1 MSDNGI
7 ASQHPGVTS
16 RQKRSVRVQDKKG
29 DGRSADIELPSS
41 RCMFRQRS
49 PVGSSGREGSRDDV
63 LRGERMQRLLGSSK
77 RLVQSQR
84 RSAEIEEKE
93 GQGEGRER
101 GESSERTK
109 VFATFEVEQR
119 RSVLH
124 FDREAGPIYAENPP
138 LPVV

>member
-1 MSDNGI
+1 
-7 ASQHPGVTS
+7 
-16 RQKRSVRVQDKKG
+16 
-29 DGRSADIELPSS
+29 
-41 RCMFRQRS
+41 
-49 PVGSSGREGSRDDV
+49 
-63 LRGERMQRLLGSSK
+63 MQRLLGSSK

-101 GESSERTK
+101 RESSERTK

-124 FDREAGPIYAENPP
+124 FDREARPIYAENPP
-138 LPVV
+138 LPVE